1 MKDQHLFDY
10 LKARVS
16 WGKLGNDAVPSNN
29 GFSLLQTGSSYSGI
43 YGSTNTS
50 AGSYIPGYI
59 AQNFFNYLKWEVV
72 TEWDGGFDFS
82 LLKQRLNGSI
92 DYYNRQTNNLVF
104 YAPQPMGVADLL
116 GNYGKVTNQG
126 LELTLNWTD
135 KIGDFGYTVG
145 GNISTLKNKVDDL
158 HGLAYKMTGVSEFP
172 TIMQVG
178 QAVNSFYGYQV
189 EGVYQTQ
196 AEINADPIAVANG
209 LVPGDLKYKDQNG
222 DKVLDSKDRVILG
235 NYLPK
240 ISYGFNLGLNYKKL
254 ELNVMFQGQSGN
266 KILNMNR
273 ARRLWYSD
281 MNGDAEMITH
291 LWTGEGST
299 NSYPSALG
307 TTKGWNNMASSFFVE
322 DGSYLRIQNIQ
333 LAYSFKLAN
342 VANAPSM
349 RVFVTA
355 DRPVIFTKYSGF
367 TPEIGGSGTDLSRTG
382 YDNNVYPTSA
392 TYSIGCR
399 ITY

>member
-1 MKDQHLFDY
+1 
-10 LKARVS
+10 
-16 WGKLGNDAVPSNN
+16 
-29 GFSLLQTGSSYSGI
+29 
-43 YGSTNTS
+43 
-50 AGSYIPGYI
+50 
-59 AQNFFNYLKWEVV
+59 
-72 TEWDGGFDFS
+72 
-82 LLKQRLNGSI
+82 
-92 DYYNRQTNNLVF
+92 
-104 YAPQPMGVADLL
+104 
-116 GNYGKVTNQG
+116 
-126 LELTLNWTD
+126 
-135 KIGDFGYTVG
+135 
-145 GNISTLKNKVDDL
+145 
-158 HGLAYKMTGVSEFP
+158 VSEFP